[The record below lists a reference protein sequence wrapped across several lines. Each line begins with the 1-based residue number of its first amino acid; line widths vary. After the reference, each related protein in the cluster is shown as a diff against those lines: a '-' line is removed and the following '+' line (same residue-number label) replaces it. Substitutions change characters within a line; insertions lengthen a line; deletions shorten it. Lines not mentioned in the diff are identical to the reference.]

1 MNCWDAFHEPYS
13 PGDAFRTFVTGL
25 YAGAI
30 LTVIGAALLVG
41 GDVVRLLRKLK
52 GGGV

>member
-13 PGDAFRTFVTGL
+13 PGDAFRTFAIGF
-25 YAGAI
+25 YAGVVLVI
-30 LTVIGAALLVG
+30 IGAVLLLG